1 VSATAQ
7 KLGMPKWGLSMSE
20 GRVLEWLVEEGAELH
35 AGDEVAEIET
45 DKLTGPVESPLEGV
59 LRRRVAAEGDV
70 VPVGGLLG
78 VVADPEVPDAEID
91 AFVAEFRASFVP
103 GESEED
109 AGPAPETV
117 EVAAGTLRFLRQG
130 EGDPVVLL
138 HGFGGDLDNWQLTL
152 PALADSHTAYALDL
166 PGHGGSTK
174 NVGAGDAEALADA
187 VEQFLDAAQ
196 VGRAHLVGHSM
207 GGLVAAL
214 VALRSPGRVR
224 SLTLVATA
232 GLGEDISA
240 TYIDGFV
247 RAESRRQ
254 LKPALE
260 LLFADPSLVT
270 RRLVDDVLKFK
281 RIDGVTDGLRR
292 LSAGL
297 FAGGRQQL
305 LVPDRLAELDVPIL
319 VVWGA
324 QDRVIPAEHAQ
335 RAPDGA
341 RVHVLAGSGHSP
353 HMESGAEVNE
363 LIREFVKG

>member
-1 VSATAQ
+1 MTAAAQ

-78 VVADPEVPDAEID
+78 VVADPDVPDADID
-91 AFVAEFRASFVP
+91 AFVAEFQASFVP
-103 GESEED
+103 GEEED

-117 EVAAGTLRFLRQG
+117 EVAAGTLRFLRMG
-130 EGDPVVLL
+130 GGDPVVFL
-138 HGFGGDLDNWQLTL
+138 HGFGGDLEQWQLAL
-152 PALADSHTAYALDL
+152 PALADSHTAIALDL

-174 NVGAGDAEALADA
+174 DVGTGDLAGA
-187 VEQFLDAAQ
+187 VEQFLDAAD

-207 GGLVAAL
+207 GGLVAAQ
-214 VALRSPGRVR
+214 VALRSPERVR
-224 SLTLVATA
+224 SVTLIDSA
-232 GLGEDISA
+232 GLGEEVSSD
-240 TYIDGFV
+240 YLDGFV
-247 RAESRRQ
+247 NAESRRE

-260 LLFADPSLVT
+260 LLFADSGHVT

-281 RIDGVTDGLRR
+281 RIDGVTEALRTLRDGL
-292 LSAGL
+292 
-297 FAGGRQQL
+297 
-305 LVPDRLAELDVPIL
+305 LAEHVDLDALDVPVL

-324 QDRVIPAEHAQ
+324 QDRVISRPAGEMHVI
-335 RAPDGA
+335 DGA
-341 RVHVLAGSGHSP
+341 GHSP
-353 HMESGAEVNE
+353 HMESAAEVND